1 MENEYQAEQETLRL
15 RSVEFWRGLVQELR
29 EENRELREEN
39 KRLRQQRDF
48 FAFEAIT
55 GQMDDID
62 DTDWS
67 DK

>member
-1 MENEYQAEQETLRL
+1 MGNEYQAEQEELRL
-15 RSVEFWRGLVQELR
+15 KSVEFWRGRVQELTL
-29 EENRELREEN
+29 ENSELLQEI
-39 KRLRQQRDF
+39 KRLRDQRDF

-55 GQMDDID
+55 NQMD

>member
-1 MENEYQAEQETLRL
+1 MENEYQAEQENLRL
-15 RSVEFWRGLVQELR
+15 KSVELWRGRVQELKQ
-29 EENRELREEN
+29 ENRELREEI
-39 KRLRQQRDF
+39 KRLRDQRDF

-55 GQMDDID
+55 NQID

>member
-1 MENEYQAEQETLRL
+1 MENENQAEQENLRL
-15 RSVEFWRGLVQELR
+15 KSVELWRGRVLELR

-39 KRLRQQRDF
+39 KRLRDQRDF

-55 GQMDDID
+55 NQMD

>member
-1 MENEYQAEQETLRL
+1 MGNEYQAEQENLRL
-15 RSVEFWRGLVQELR
+15 KSVELWRGRVQELR

-39 KRLRQQRDF
+39 KRLRDQRDF

-55 GQMDDID
+55 NQID

>member
-1 MENEYQAEQETLRL
+1 MENEYQAEQENLRL
-15 RSVEFWRGLVQELR
+15 KSVELWRGRVQELR

-39 KRLRQQRDF
+39 KRLREQRDF

-55 GQMDDID
+55 NQID
-62 DTDWS
+62 DADWS

>member
-1 MENEYQAEQETLRL
+1 MENEYQAEQEDLRL
-15 RSVEFWRGLVQELR
+15 KSVELWRGRVQELR

-39 KRLRQQRDF
+39 KRLREQRDF

-55 GQMDDID
+55 NQMD

>member
-1 MENEYQAEQETLRL
+1 MGNEYQAEQEELRL
-15 RSVEFWRGLVQELR
+15 KSVEFWRGRVQELR
-29 EENRELREEN
+29 EENRSLREEN
-39 KRLRQQRDF
+39 KRLREQRDF

-55 GQMDDID
+55 NQMD

>member
-1 MENEYQAEQETLRL
+1 MENEYQAEQENLRL
-15 RSVEFWRGLVQELR
+15 KSVELWRGRVQELR
-29 EENRELREEN
+29 EENRELREEI
-39 KRLRQQRDF
+39 KRLRAQRDF

-55 GQMDDID
+55 NQMD

>member
-1 MENEYQAEQETLRL
+1 MENEYQAEQENLRL
-15 RSVEFWRGLVQELR
+15 KSVELWRGRVQELR
-29 EENRELREEN
+29 EENRELREEI
-39 KRLRQQRDF
+39 KRLRDQRDF

-55 GQMDDID
+55 NQMD

>member
-1 MENEYQAEQETLRL
+1 MENENQAEQENLRL
-15 RSVEFWRGLVQELR
+15 KSVELWRGRVQELR

-39 KRLRQQRDF
+39 KRLREQRDF

-55 GQMDDID
+55 NQMD

>member
-1 MENEYQAEQETLRL
+1 MENEYQAEQENLRL
-15 RSVEFWRGLVQELR
+15 KSVELWRGRVQELR

-39 KRLRQQRDF
+39 KRLRAQRDF

-55 GQMDDID
+55 NQMD